1 MIATKEIPN
10 RSKFFGP
17 ITDAVAYKDTAEGD
31 DADPCDVHRGDDLF
45 ADVNEKTRRMKS
57 RSVPAIVFSIGD
69 RERFYWMPRQ
79 EFYRLTAEIDP
90 TKRTSKPHEQ

>member
-1 MIATKEIPN
+1 MIPTMEIPN

-17 ITDAVAYKDTAEGD
+17 ITDAVVYRDTATGD
-31 DADPCDVHRGDDLF
+31 DAEPSKVHPRDDLF
-45 ADVNEKTRRMKS
+45 ADVNEKVRRLKG
-57 RSVPAIVFSIGD
+57 RSVPAIVFTVND
-69 RERFYWMPRQ
+69 REGSYWMPRQ